1 MNSLSKKLMLGT
13 VGLFIAAG
21 TVVAGENLVKN
32 GGAEDGDAVKKWHKA
47 LSQNTEDKL
56 EGKGS
61 FHGKTKSIW
70 AFSPGYISV
79 DPVKAYQLSAAIKAV
94 GAEKSRCYV
103 GIASYTAKKRSIYRT
118 TVNIIKGS
126 LTSLAMDAKV
136 GDKVL
141 TIKDCSK
148 WNKKYIT
155 RTQVGFGA
163 KKDFSELPN
172 FNLSNVA
179 VKLEKKGD
187 VYELSLKTPIKKAFK
202 AGTQIRQHI
211 RGGGFQYSAAS
222 AKMVPTKWTKYSAV
236 IKGQAK
242 YGTPNKQF
250 WPGTKYVKVVVIV
263 NYQAK
268 KDSDTQALFDE
279 VNFSQV
285 DEK

>member
-13 VGLFIAAG
+13 VGLFIAVG

-32 GGAEDGDAVKKWHKA
+32 GGAEDAAGIKKWHKA
-47 LSQNTEDKL
+47 LSQNTEDKVG
-56 EGKGS
+56 GKGS

-70 AFSPGYISV
+70 AFSPGYIEV
-79 DPVKAYQLSAAIKAV
+79 DPSKAYQLSAVLKAA
-94 GAEKSRCYV
+94 GTEKSKCYV
-103 GIASYTAKKRSIYRT
+103 GIASYTAKKRNISRT
-118 TVNIIKGS
+118 TVNIVKGS
-126 LTSLAMDAKV
+126 LTSLAVDAKV

-141 TIKDCSK
+141 KIKDCSK
-148 WNKKYIT
+148 WNKKNIT
-155 RTQVGFGA
+155 RTQVGFDA
-163 KKDFSELPN
+163 KKDFSDLPN
-172 FNLSNVA
+172 FNLSNRA

-187 VYELSLKTPIKKAFK
+187 VYELSLKAPIKKAFK

-211 RGGGFQYSAAS
+211 AAGGHQYCAAS
-222 AKMVPTKWTKYSAV
+222 AKMVPAKWTKYSAV

-250 WPGTKYVKVVVIV
+250 WPGTKYVRVVIIL

-268 KDSDTQALFDE
+268 KDSNTQALFDE
-279 VNFSQV
+279 VTFSQV